1 MIGRQAS
8 KLALGGAQ
16 FGMRYGIA
24 NRDGQP
30 SCAAVNLIV
39 RRARECGI
47 SLVDTAY
54 AYGSSESVLGSVL
67 IESGGDIRIV
77 TKTQPTHNDV
87 IAQRDIESLKVAFQA
102 SLTRLNRSHVYSLLV
117 HHAGDLLK
125 RGGDLL
131 WAWMQST
138 KADGKAEKIG
148 VSVYSPEQLNEL
160 LDRYQDIE
168 LVQLPLNIYDQ
179 RFARS
184 GLLQRLKQKNIEVHA
199 RSAFLQGLLL
209 MAPELLPDQ
218 FDAIR
223 SHQAA
228 LHEWLRERGLSP
240 LAGALSVCIGNPQVD
255 LVVVGCD
262 SVQQLDDIIV
272 AASGACPSG
281 CDQFAIGDE
290 RIIDPSLW
298 TSQN

>member
-1 MIGRQAS
+1 
-8 KLALGGAQ
+8 
-16 FGMRYGIA
+16 MRYGIA

-30 SCAAVNLIV
+30 SCAAVNQIV

-54 AYGSSESVLGSVL
+54 TYDNSESILGRVLPERS
-67 IESGGDIRIV
+67 GDIRIV
-77 TKTQPTHNDV
+77 TKTRPTQNDL
-87 IAQRDIESLKVAFQA
+87 ISQHDIESVKVAFQA
-102 SLTRLNRSHVYSLLV
+102 SLIRLNRPHVCGLLV
-117 HHAGDLLK
+117 HHASDLLK
-125 RGGDLL
+125 SGGELL
-131 WAWMQST
+131 WGWMQSA

-160 LDRYQDIE
+160 LARYQDIE
-168 LVQLPLNIYDQ
+168 IVQLPLNIYDQ

-184 GLLQRLKQKNIEVHA
+184 GLLDRLKQKNVEVHA

-209 MAPELLPDQ
+209 MAPELLPGQ
-218 FDAIR
+218 FGAIR

-228 LHEWLRERGLSP
+228 LHKWLRERGLSP

-262 SVQQLDDIIV
+262 SVQQLDDIVV
-272 AASGACPSG
+272 AADSACPSG

-290 RIIDPSLW
+290 RVINPGLW
-298 TSQN
+298 AKQN